1 MSEDQN
7 INLVFAIGALVL
19 VASALFSRRLGF
31 GEIIR
36 TALAWVAIFAV
47 FIVGFSYQNEILAVW
62 NRVSGEVT
70 GANEQFIDGDMLRI
84 RQSADGHFWVNA
96 TVNELPVRFLI
107 DSGATTTA
115 MTLQTARVAGIEIS
129 ESPFPVIL
137 TTANGTVSAKRGTI
151 QSLRIGS
158 MVARELPVVVAEEFG
173 DSNVIGMNFLSK
185 LRSWRVEGA
194 EMVLEPRFAA
204 LPDNE

>member
-1 MSEDQN
+1 MTENQN

-19 VASALFSRRLGF
+19 VASALFSRRIGF

-70 GANEQFIDGDMLRI
+70 GANEQLVVGDTLRI
-84 RQSADGHFWVNA
+84 QQSADGHFWVNA
-96 TVNELPVRFLI
+96 TVNEQPVRFLI

-115 MTLQTARVAGIEIS
+115 MTLRTARSTGIEIS
-129 ESPFPVIL
+129 ESPFPIIL
-137 TTANGTVSAKRGTI
+137 TTANGPVKAQRGTI
-151 QSLRIGS
+151 QSLQIGP
-158 MVARELPVVVAEEFG
+158 MIARELPVVVAEEFG

-185 LRSWRVEGA
+185 LKGWRVEGT
-194 EMVLEPRFAA
+194 EMILEPPAA
-204 LPDNE
+204 NLIN

>member
-1 MSEDQN
+1 M
-7 INLVFAIGALVL
+7 
-19 VASALFSRRLGF
+19 GF
-31 GEIIR
+31 GEIVR

-47 FIVGFSYQNEILAVW
+47 FIIGFSYQNEIFAVW

-70 GANEQFIDGDMLRI
+70 RANEQFVDCDMLRI

-115 MTLQTARVAGIEIS
+115 MTLQTARDAGIEIS
-129 ESPFPVIL
+129 ESPFPVVL
-137 TTANGTVSAKRGTI
+137 TTANGTVSAQRGTI
-151 QSLRIGS
+151 QALQIGS

-185 LRSWRVEGA
+185 LRSWRVEGT
-194 EMVLEPRFAA
+194 EMVLEPQDSRTAG
-204 LPDNE
+204 

>member
-1 MSEDQN
+1 M
-7 INLVFAIGALVL
+7 L
-19 VASALFSRRLGF
+19 VASALFSRRMGF
-31 GEIIR
+31 GEIVR

-47 FIVGFSYQNEILAVW
+47 FIIGFSYQNEIFAVW

-70 GANEQFIDGDMLRI
+70 RANEQFVDGDMLRI

-115 MTLQTARVAGIEIS
+115 MTLQTARDAGIEIS
-129 ESPFPVIL
+129 ESPFPVVL
-137 TTANGTVSAKRGTI
+137 TTANGTVSAQRGTI
-151 QSLRIGS
+151 QALQIGS

-185 LRSWRVEGA
+185 LRSWRVEGT
-194 EMVLEPRFAA
+194 EMVLEPQDSRTAG
-204 LPDNE
+204 